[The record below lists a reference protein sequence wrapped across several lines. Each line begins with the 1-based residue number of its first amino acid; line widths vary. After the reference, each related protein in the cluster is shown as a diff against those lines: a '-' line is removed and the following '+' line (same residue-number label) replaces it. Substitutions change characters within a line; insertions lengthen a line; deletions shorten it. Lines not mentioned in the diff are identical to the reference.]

1 MVALRFGILSQWYDP
16 EPGSAAVPGVL
27 ARSLAARGHSVQVV
41 TAFPNYPTGEIM
53 AGYRLARR
61 LDEVAEGG
69 VAVRRV
75 ALYPSHDRSS
85 WRRMANYSSFALS
98 ATASALGTLRNLDA
112 LWVYNSPATVGLPSW
127 LASAAAGPP
136 HLMHV
141 LDLWPDSIEF
151 SGLASSRSYTAMNP
165 VLKRWCHFTYDRAAT
180 IACISMEVL
189 DELAARGV
197 PRSKLH
203 YVPVWT
209 DETCHYPRPRDRD
222 LARSLGVQDA
232 FVLLYAGNLG
242 YAQGLD
248 TLLEACARL
257 RDLPGFHCLVAGSGT
272 AEEELKAQ
280 AARLSLPNLT
290 FLGRRPPAEMGRLM
304 SIGDLHLVSLNDHPL
319 ASMTMPSKLLTT
331 LASGRPVLAVATG
344 ETTRIVREADAGWTV
359 TPGDCEGLVDALRC
373 AHSVGRV
380 ATDRLG
386 AAGRRYYERELSTE
400 RGVDRI
406 ETLLTEL
413 ASSRSLPRRSQ

>member
-1 MVALRFGILSQWYDP
+1 M
-16 EPGSAAVPGVL
+16 PGVL

-41 TAFPNYPTGEIM
+41 TGFPNYPTGEIM
-53 AGYRLARR
+53 AGYRLSRR

-69 VAVRRV
+69 VSLRRV
-75 ALYPSHDRSS
+75 ALYPSHDGSS
-85 WRRMANYSSFALS
+85 RRRVANYGSFALS
-98 ATASALGTLRNLDA
+98 ATSSALGMLRSVDA
-112 LWVYNSPATVGLPSW
+112 FWVYNSPATVGLPSW
-127 LASAAAGPP
+127 LASTAGGPP

-151 SGLASSRSYTAMNP
+151 SGMASGRSYAAMAP
-165 VLKRWCHFTYDRAAT
+165 LLRRWCDFTYGRAAS
-180 IACISMEVL
+180 IACISLEVL
-189 DELAARGV
+189 EELAARGV

-209 DETCHYPRPRDRD
+209 DESRHRPRPRDRD
-222 LARSLGVQDA
+222 LARSLGVEDA

-242 YAQGLD
+242 YTQGLD

-272 AEEELKAQ
+272 AEEELKDL
-280 AARLSLPNLT
+280 AASLSLRNLT
-290 FLGRRPPAEMGRLM
+290 FLGRRPPAEMGMLM
-304 SIGDLHLVSLNDHPL
+304 SIGDLHLVSLNEHPL
-319 ASMTMPSKLLTT
+319 ASMTMPSKLLST

-344 ETTRIVREADAGWTV
+344 ETARIVREAEAGWTV
-359 TPGDCEGLVDALRC
+359 APGDCDGLVDALRH
-373 AHSVGRV
+373 AHSVGREG
-380 ATDRLG
+380 TDRLG
-386 AAGRRYYERELSTE
+386 AAGRQYYLRELSTE

-413 ASSRSLPRRSQ
+413 ASSQPFPRKRR